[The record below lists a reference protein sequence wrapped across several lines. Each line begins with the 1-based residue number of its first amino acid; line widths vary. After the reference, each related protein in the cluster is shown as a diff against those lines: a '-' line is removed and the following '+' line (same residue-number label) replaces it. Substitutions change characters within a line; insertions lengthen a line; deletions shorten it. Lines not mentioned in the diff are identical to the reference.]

1 MSVSKEIGK
10 GTLYNAIAKYIGIAV
25 NLIVTGV
32 LARLLTPEEF
42 GTVALTTIFVTFF
55 DLLGNMGF
63 GPAIIQNRQLS
74 NKDLASI
81 FNITVIIAVLLGIVC
96 FLAAPF
102 VASSYDN
109 GILVPV
115 MRVLSL
121 QVLFTILGV
130 VPYSLILKEK
140 RFRFI
145 AISNVSCQTSFGAV
159 AIVCAICGMGI
170 YSLLVA
176 PICTAM
182 TLFVIYTIKSRRDY
196 GNYHSLIF
204 KWESIDKV
212 LSFSIYQFLFNIVN
226 YFSRNLDKLL
236 IGNRF
241 TMSDL
246 GYYEK
251 SYRLMQLPI
260 SNISSVM
267 TPTIQPVL
275 SKFQDDKSL
284 FKTYVL
290 TILRLLAYIGFVITP
305 LLFFSARDI
314 IIIVFGDQWEPAIP
328 IFSILALSVFAQIV
342 DSSSGS
348 FFQAGNSPK
357 LLFVTGLLCA
367 ILNVLCIT
375 LGVYVFKSI
384 IALAW
389 LLNFAF
395 ILNLI
400 IDLYFMIFKV
410 TCGGWRD
417 VFFVFMHP
425 LMVGLIIS
433 LLLYTISFLDIDNV
447 IVNFALNTVIT
458 VLISIWYAY
467 TFNIINKR
475 WLSHIL
481 RK

>member
-10 GTLYNAIAKYIGIAV
+10 GTFYNAMAKYIGIAV

-32 LARLLTPEEF
+32 LARLLTPMEF
-42 GTVALTTIFVTFF
+42 GTVALTTVFVTFF
-55 DLLGNMGF
+55 DLLGNMGV
-63 GPAIIQNRQLS
+63 GPAIIQNRHLS

-81 FNITVIIAVLLGIVC
+81 FNTTVIIAVLLGIVC
-96 FLAAPF
+96 FLMAPIA
-102 VASSYDN
+102 ASSYNN
-109 GILVPV
+109 GILAPI

-121 QVLFTILGV
+121 QFFFTILGS

-140 RFRFI
+140 NFKFI
-145 AISNVSCQTSFGAV
+145 AISNISCQASFGAV
-159 AIVCAICGMGI
+159 AIVCAMGGMGI
-170 YSLLVA
+170 YSLLVT
-176 PICTAM
+176 PICTAI
-182 TLFVIYTIKSRRDY
+182 TLFVVYTIKSRRDY
-196 GNYHSLIF
+196 GSYHSLML

-212 LSFSIYQFLFNIVN
+212 LSFSIYQLLFNTVN

-241 TMSDL
+241 SMSDL

-267 TPTIQPVL
+267 APTIQPVL
-275 SKFQDDKSL
+275 SKFQDNKPL
-284 FKTYVL
+284 FKTYVI
-290 TILRLLAYIGFVITP
+290 TIFRLLAFVGFVITP

-314 IIIVFGDQWEPAIP
+314 IFIIFGNQWGPAIP
-328 IFSILALSVFAQIV
+328 IFSILTLSVFAQIV

-348 FFQAGNSPK
+348 FFQAGNAPK
-357 LLFVTGLLCA
+357 LLFETGFLCA

-375 LGVYVFKSI
+375 LGVYVFRSI

-395 ILNLI
+395 ILNLM
-400 IDLYFMIFKV
+400 IDLYFIIFIV

-417 VFFVFMHP
+417 VLFVFKHP
-425 LMVGLIIS
+425 LIVGLIIS
-433 LLLYTISFLDIDNV
+433 FLLYAISLLNIENVIISFV
-447 IVNFALNTVIT
+447 LNTITTVI
-458 VLISIWYAY
+458 ISIWYAY
-467 TFNIINKR
+467 TFNILNKEWFFR
-475 WLSHIL
+475 IL
-481 RK
+481 KK